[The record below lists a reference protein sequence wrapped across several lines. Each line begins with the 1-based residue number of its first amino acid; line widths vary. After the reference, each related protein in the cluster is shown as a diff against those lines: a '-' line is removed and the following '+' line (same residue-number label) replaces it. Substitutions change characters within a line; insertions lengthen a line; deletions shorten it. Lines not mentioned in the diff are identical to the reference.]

1 MMACSCKKGRN
12 NVSKGCMK
20 KVRAWQNIDN
30 DVAKC
35 QAGIG
40 GHSNGETT
48 LICKRY
54 QVMDFASVGMNAAS
68 VGEEFRMLLKHV
80 TSFQIFEKS
89 SYNIGAKE
97 KKQQKQKPRRKD
109 HLQLVSNL

>member
-1 MMACSCKKGRN
+1 MACSCEKGRN

-68 VGEEFRMLLKHV
+68 VGEEFRMLLKRV
-80 TSFQIFEKS
+80 TSESSFQIFEKS
-89 SYNIGAKE
+89 NYNIGAKE
-97 KKQQKQKPRRKD
+97 KKQQKQKPRRKERE
-109 HLQLVSNL
+109 

>member
-1 MMACSCKKGRN
+1 
-12 NVSKGCMK
+12 MK

-68 VGEEFRMLLKHV
+68 VGEEFRII
-80 TSFQIFEKS
+80 TSEQRRRNNK
-89 SYNIGAKE
+89 NKNQGE
-97 KKQQKQKPRRKD
+97 KKENKTN

>member
-1 MMACSCKKGRN
+1 MMARSCEKGRN

-68 VGEEFRMLLKHV
+68 VGEEFRMLLKRV
-80 TSFQIFEKS
+80 TSESSFQIFEKS
-89 SYNIGAKE
+89 N
-97 KKQQKQKPRRKD
+97 
-109 HLQLVSNL
+109 

>member
-1 MMACSCKKGRN
+1 MLGQENDNKTRVVLRFSPFLLVYARFSNVSASLWCYKSSMMACSCEKGRN

-40 GHSNGETT
+40 GHSNGE
-48 LICKRY
+48 R
-54 QVMDFASVGMNAAS
+54 
-68 VGEEFRMLLKHV
+68 H
-80 TSFQIFEKS
+80 
-89 SYNIGAKE
+89 
-97 KKQQKQKPRRKD
+97 
-109 HLQLVSNL
+109 

>member
-1 MMACSCKKGRN
+1 MAPSCEKGRN

-48 LICKRY
+48 LICKRH

-68 VGEEFRMLLKHV
+68 EGEEFRMLLKRVCRVPSVVDAWRLALEFARSTTMKHKV
-80 TSFQIFEKS
+80 ASRNQCV
-89 SYNIGAKE
+89 Y
-97 KKQQKQKPRRKD
+97 
-109 HLQLVSNL
+109 